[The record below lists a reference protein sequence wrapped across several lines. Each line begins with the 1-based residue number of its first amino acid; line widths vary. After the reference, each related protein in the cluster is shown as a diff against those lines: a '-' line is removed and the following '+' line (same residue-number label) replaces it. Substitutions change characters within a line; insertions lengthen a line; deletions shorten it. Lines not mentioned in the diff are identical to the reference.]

1 MSKKNTAINYTSRDF
16 ESIRRD
22 LEDFAKRYY
31 PNTYKD
37 FNRASFGSLML
48 DTVSYVGDILSFYL
62 DYQMNETFLDSA
74 VEYDNVVKLARQLG
88 YKLQTSPSSYGRLT
102 FFVEVPASS
111 LGLGPES
118 ALIPVLQA
126 GSTFSSTGGGFY
138 TLLGDVDFSLE
149 GNQIVVGSADSATGI
164 PLTYVIRATG
174 IAVSGRLGNQ
184 QISIGDFVRFR
195 RVPLEISNVSNIV
208 KVTDSEGNEYFEVDH
223 LSQNIIYKAIRN
235 TTTTRETV
243 PNLLKAVPVA
253 RRFTVET
260 LNGLT
265 FLQFGYGSDSNS
277 LTNPVVDPT
286 EVVLDLNGRTY
297 TTDSDFD
304 PTKLIDTD
312 KFGIGPSNTTLT
324 VQYRFNTT
332 SDVNAAVDTING
344 VASANFKFNNQGSL
358 SPANRNS
365 VINSLEVTNEEQFVG
380 SVSLPSSEEI
390 RQRAFSYFATQ
401 NRAVTAQDYQAICY
415 GMPAK
420 FGMIK
425 RAAILKDP
433 DEFKRNVNIYVI
445 SENSSGKLTA
455 ANTTLKNNLKNWI
468 TQYKMISDTVDILDA
483 EIVNF
488 DISYEILTDIN
499 ANRFDV
505 INSCNERLTS
515 KFIMKQDIGEPIKIT
530 DIYRELQK
538 VNGVVDVT
546 SVDVGLKSGGIYSES
561 NYDFDAALSSDGRM
575 IEAQPNIV
583 FELKYPNV
591 DIKGSIR

>member
-243 PNLLKAVPVA
+243 PNLLKATPVA

-344 VASANFKFNNQGSL
+344 VANANFKFNNQGSL

>member
-1 MSKKNTAINYTSRDF
+1 MSKKNVAINYTSRDF
-16 ESIRRD
+16 ESIRND

-31 PNTYKD
+31 PDTYKD

-48 DTVSYVGDILSFYL
+48 DTVSYVGDILSYYL

-74 VEYDNVVKLARQLG
+74 IEYNNVVKLARQLG

-102 FFVEVPASS
+102 FYIEVPASA
-111 LGLGPES
+111 LGLGPDES
-118 ALIPVLQA
+118 LIPVLQA
-126 GSTFSSTGGGFY
+126 GSTFNSTGGGFY
-138 TLLGDVDFSLE
+138 TLLGDVDFNKE
-149 GNQIVVGSADSATGI
+149 GNQVVVGSADSATGI

-174 IAVSGRLGNQ
+174 TAVSGRGATETFP
-184 QISIGDFVRFR
+184 IGAFERFR
-195 RVPLEISNVSNIV
+195 KVPLGASNISNVIRV
-208 KVTDSEGNEYFEVDH
+208 VDSEGNTYFEVDH

-235 TTTTRETV
+235 TTTTRSTV
-243 PNLLKAVPVA
+243 PNILKAVPVA

-260 LNGLT
+260 IDNQT
-265 FLQFGYGSDSNS
+265 FLQFGYGSDSNE

-297 TTDSDFD
+297 TTDADFD

-312 KFGIGPSNTTLT
+312 KFGIGPSDTTLT
-324 VQYRFNTT
+324 VEYRFNTT
-332 SDVNAAVDTING
+332 QDVNAAVDTITG
-344 VASANFKFNNQGSL
+344 VSSPNIKFTNQGSL
-358 SPANRNS
+358 PSSDRNS

-425 RAAILKDP
+425 RVAVAKDP
-433 DEFKRNVNIYVI
+433 DEFMRNVNIYVM
-445 SENSSGKLTA
+445 SENSSGKLTV
-455 ANTTLKNNLKNWI
+455 ANTSLKNNLKNWL

-488 DISYEILTDIN
+488 DIDYEILIDIN

-505 INSCNERLTS
+505 INACNNKLTS
-515 KFIMKQDIGEPIKIT
+515 KFSVKHDIGEPIKIT
-530 DIYRELQK
+530 DIYRELLK
-538 VNGVVDVT
+538 VDGVVDIT

-561 NYDFDAALSSDGRM
+561 NYDFDSALSADGRM
-575 IEAQPNIV
+575 IEAQPNVV

>member
-102 FFVEVPASS
+102 FFVEVPASP
-111 LGLGPES
+111 LGLGPE
-118 ALIPVLQA
+118 ATLIPVLQA

-243 PNLLKAVPVA
+243 PNLLKATPVA

-344 VASANFKFNNQGSL
+344 VANANFKFNNQGSL

-401 NRAVTAQDYQAICY
+401 NSAVTAQDYQAICY
-415 GMPAK
+415 VMPAK

>member
-1 MSKKNTAINYTSRDF
+1 MSKKNVAINYTNRDF
-16 ESIRRD
+16 ESIRQD

-31 PNTYKD
+31 PDTYKD

-48 DTVSYVGDILSFYL
+48 DTVSYVGDILSYYL

-74 VEYDNVVKLARQLG
+74 IEYNNVVKLARQLG

-102 FFVEVPASS
+102 FYVEVPASS
-111 LGLGPES
+111 LGLGPDNS
-118 ALIPVLQA
+118 LIPVLQA

-138 TLLGDVDFSLE
+138 TLLGDVDFSSE
-149 GNQIVVGSADSATGI
+149 GNQVVVGSADSVTGV

-174 IAVSGRLGNQ
+174 TAVSGRGGNET
-184 QISIGDFVRFR
+184 ISVGGFQRFR
-195 RVPLEISNVSNIV
+195 RVPLGISNISDVI
-208 KVTDSEGNEYFEVDH
+208 KVTDTEGNEYFEVDH
-223 LSQNIIYKAIRN
+223 LSQNTIYKAIRN
-235 TTTTRETV
+235 TTTTRSTV
-243 PNLLKAVPVA
+243 PNLLKAVPVS

-260 LNGLT
+260 IDNQT
-265 FLQFGYGSDSNS
+265 FLQFGYGSDSDT
-277 LTNPVVDPT
+277 LQNPVVDPS
-286 EVVLDLNGRTY
+286 EVVLDLNGRSY
-297 TTDSDFD
+297 TTDTNFD

-312 KFGIGPSNTTLT
+312 KFGVGPSNTSLNI
-324 VQYRFNTT
+324 QYRFNTT
-332 SDVNAAVDTING
+332 SDVNAAVDTITLVG
-344 VASANFKFNNQGSL
+344 SANFRFGNQGSL
-358 SPANRNS
+358 SLANRNS
-365 VINSLEVTNEEQFVG
+365 VVNSLEVTNEEQFVG
-380 SVSLPSSEEI
+380 SVALPSSEEI

-425 RAAILKDP
+425 RIAITKDA
-433 DEFKRNVNIYVI
+433 DEFKRNVNIYTL
-445 SENSSGKLTA
+445 SENSSGKLTV

-483 EIVNF
+483 QIVNY
-488 DISYEILTDIN
+488 DISYEILIDIN

-505 INSCNERLTS
+505 INSCNEKLTS
-515 KFIMKQDIGEPIKIT
+515 KLAMKQDIGEPIKIT

-546 SVDVGLKSGGIYSES
+546 SVDIGLKSGGIYSES

-575 IEAQPNIV
+575 IEAQPNVV
-583 FELKYPNV
+583 FELKYPNI
-591 DIKGSIR
+591 DIKGAIR